1 MAPFDAEGAA
11 SRPLGVLAKTAL
23 KSSLQWLAAGDNR
36 LTILIYHSVNAQ
48 RDALFPNN
56 LDAATFDWHLGVLGQ
71 LFNVMPLS
79 EAVAAL
85 KTGKLA
91 ARSAAITFDDGYLD
105 NADIALPVLLR
116 HRMSATFF
124 VASAYLSGGLM
135 WNDRIIESVRRA
147 AGDSLD
153 LGSAGLGV
161 YDIASPAARRATIS
175 TLLDT
180 LRYLPFETRDEKV
193 ERIVRC
199 IGTKLPTKL
208 MMDVSDLQRLHRAGM
223 EIGAHTVNHPI
234 LARLDTATARAE
246 IAASKRHLEEIIG
259 EPVTLFAY
267 PNGRPG
273 QDYLAEHAAM
283 VRELG
288 FSCAVSTAWGAAHA
302 QSDLYQ
308 LPRFTPW
315 DTSPR
320 RFALRLARNLV
331 HRPIATV

>member
-1 MAPFDAEGAA
+1 MAPFDAEAAA
-11 SRPLGVLAKTAL
+11 SRPLGAFAKAAL
-23 KSSLQWLAAGDNR
+23 KSSFKWLAAGGSR

-48 RDALFPNN
+48 RDPLFPGN

-85 KTGKLA
+85 KSGTLP
-91 ARSAAITFDDGYLD
+91 ARSAAITFDDGYVD
-105 NADIALPVLLR
+105 NADVALPLLQR

-124 VASAYLSGGLM
+124 VASAYLTGGLM

-147 AGDSLD
+147 PGDSLN
-153 LGSAGLGV
+153 LGPAGMDV
-161 YDIASPAARRATIS
+161 YDISSNTARRVTIS

-180 LRYLPFETRDEKV
+180 LRYLPFDARDEKV
-193 ERIVRC
+193 ERIVQC
-199 IGTKLPTKL
+199 IGATLPTKL

-223 EIGAHTVNHPI
+223 AIGAHTVNHPI
-234 LARLDTATARAE
+234 LARLSTTSARAE

-273 QDYLAEHAAM
+273 QDYLAEHVAM

-288 FSCAVSTAWGAAHA
+288 FACAVSTAWGAADVT
-302 QSDLYQ
+302 SDPYQ

-315 DTSPR
+315 DASPR
-320 RFALRLARNLV
+320 RFALRLARNLA
-331 HRPIATV
+331 HRRITTV